1 MCVCRGGVGVVVVV
15 HELLVGKRRKE
26 EEEEEE
32 EEKDD
37 ERRRRS
43 CATIFCKIFL
53 QYFLRYSRS
62 SETHREQAPVS
73 DDTTEPP
80 SVVSK
85 EARGRSLARGR
96 THGTPGMLE
105 PRVGHA
111 RDAL

>member
-62 SETHREQAPVS
+62 SETHRTGRCQTTQLNHQVS
-73 DDTTEPP
+73 
-80 SVVSK
+80 SAK
-85 EARGRSLARGR
+85 NLIR
-96 THGTPGMLE
+96 T
-105 PRVGHA
+105 
-111 RDAL
+111 